1 MTNFNSCRYDSEY
14 DNLRGHGGNVTSDY
28 DDTDFHHD
36 EIDIDSDVGN
46 ILDSVSVGN
55 IQEMT
60 ENLTRSFGDPV
71 AMGLAKAKDSPKA
84 KETNEA
90 NGREDESK
98 LEIKEESR
106 EAKKEGGAS
115 ESAVEAPKCD
125 GAEAAATGLVKEA
138 AV

>member
-1 MTNFNSCRYDSEY
+1 MCVCRYDSEY

-36 EIDIDSDVGN
+36 DIDIDSDVGN

-55 IQEMT
+55 IQELT

-71 AMGLAKAKDSPKA
+71 AMGLAKAKEAVKD
-84 KETNEA
+84 KETNGKVE
-90 NGREDESK
+90 EK
-98 LEIKEESR
+98 LEIKEESQ
-106 EAKKEGGAS
+106 EAKKEAS
-115 ESAVEAPKCD
+115 PSSVVEAPKCD
-125 GAEAAATGLVKEA
+125 GAEASASGLAKEA